1 MEDRLQQMNDEI
13 RALVAARGGRRPED
27 LVPDVSAIMRR
38 YGLPEPDTDGMV
50 LWIEKTIA
58 EVGH

>member
-1 MEDRLQQMNDEI
+1 MEDRLRQMNEEI
-13 RALVAARGGRRPED
+13 RALVAARGGRRPDD

-38 YGLPEPDTDGMV
+38 YGVAEPDNEGMQ